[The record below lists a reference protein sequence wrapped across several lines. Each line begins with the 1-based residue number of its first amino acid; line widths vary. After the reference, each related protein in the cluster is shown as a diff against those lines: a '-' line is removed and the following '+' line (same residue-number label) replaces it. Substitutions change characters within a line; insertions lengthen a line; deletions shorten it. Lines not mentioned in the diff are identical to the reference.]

1 MMEIKKLDKRSSIDQ
16 TKKLKCKIVN
26 FEKLITELNKRKISS
41 EIVNSVNQN
50 IKDVNS
56 FSGSNKDLRKQIC
69 KSQSNILKL
78 LEKELKLIV
87 KNHYRTKWMLL
98 GMSMFGVP
106 FGVAFGAILDN
117 MGLIGIGL
125 PLGMVIG
132 MAMGAGMDK
141 KAFEEGRQLDLEV

>member
-98 GMSMFGVP
+98 GMSDRKSV
-106 FGVAFGAILDN
+106 V
-117 MGLIGIGL
+117 
-125 PLGMVIG
+125 
-132 MAMGAGMDK
+132 
-141 KAFEEGRQLDLEV
+141 